1 MIRKYLIEDKPRVIE
16 LLRKNTPEFFHI
28 SEEKDFESYLD
39 YEIEDYFV
47 YQQQNEII
55 AAGGINYIPERK
67 VARISWDMVDPK
79 AHGKG
84 IGKELV
90 QHRINLLNKNPNI
103 DFIEVR
109 TSQLT
114 NTFYEKMGFTLEKV
128 VKNFWAE
135 NFDLYQMQMKNNTK
149 I

>member
-1 MIRKYLIEDKPRVIE
+1 MVRKYSIEDKHKVIE
-16 LLRKNTPEFFHI
+16 LLRKNTPEFFHV

-39 YEIEDYFV
+39 HEIEDYFV
-47 YQQQNEII
+47 YQQQDKII
-55 AAGGINYIPERK
+55 GAGGINYITERK
-67 VARISWDMVDPK
+67 VARISWDIIDPK

-90 QHRINLLNKNPNI
+90 QYRINLLNKNPNI

-114 NTFYEKMGFTLEKV
+114 NTFYEKMGFSLQKVEKD
-128 VKNFWAE
+128 FWAK
-135 NFDLYQMQMKNNTK
+135 NFDLYQMQMKNK
-149 I
+149 G